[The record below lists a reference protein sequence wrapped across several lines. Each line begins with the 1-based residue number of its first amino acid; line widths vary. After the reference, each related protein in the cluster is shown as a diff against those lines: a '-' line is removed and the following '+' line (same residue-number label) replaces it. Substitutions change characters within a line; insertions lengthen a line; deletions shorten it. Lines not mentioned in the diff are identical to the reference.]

1 MQMLFKVIFWTFW
14 LSLGFI
20 FHIVLSCYYDDKEL
34 RSVFLVL
41 LAIWWVITGIIALVK
56 WRKYRKENPPLT
68 KEEKQRLKQC
78 ENERKYRN
86 SEEFKEKYLSDV
98 EIENSYFGNGILVR
112 DSSHENICYTDIKS
126 GFDRIFDPF
135 GRKSDTGCDL
145 YEFIVQEDNI
155 EYVLASLEKIYKES
169 EQIMEKCYD
178 EIYKELVEFLNETCD
193 DCLKDDFDLA
203 CLKENWNV
211 YGIAIYDDNVEFSI
225 GIDAAKN
232 PDDDSNYNIIISVD
246 YDKQEP
252 DVSFDVVW

>member
-20 FHIVLSCYYDDKEL
+20 FHIVLLCYYDDKEL
-34 RSVFLVL
+34 RPVFLVI
-41 LAIWWVITGIIALVK
+41 LAIWWLITGIIALVK
-56 WRKYRKENPPLT
+56 WRKYRIENPPLT
-68 KEEKQRLKQC
+68 KEEKQRLKQRKK
-78 ENERKYRN
+78 ERKYRN
-86 SEEFKEKYLSDV
+86 SKEFKKKYLSDV
-98 EIENSYFGNGILVR
+98 EIENLYFGNGILVR

-126 GFDRIFDPF
+126 GFDRLFDPF

-145 YEFIVQEDNI
+145 YEFMVQEDNI
-155 EYVLASLEKIYKES
+155 EYVLASLEKIYKRS
-169 EQIMEKCYD
+169 EQIMEECYD
-178 EIYKELVEFLNETCD
+178 EIYKELVEFLNGTCD

-203 CLKENWNV
+203 YLKENWNV
-211 YGIAIYDDNVEFSI
+211 YGISIYDDNAVFSI

-252 DVSFDVVW
+252 EVSFDVVW

>member
-20 FHIVLSCYYDDKEL
+20 FHIVLLCYYDDKEL
-34 RSVFLVL
+34 RSVFLVI
-41 LAIWWVITGIIALVK
+41 LAIWWLITGIIALVK
-56 WRKYRKENPPLT
+56 WREYRIENPPLT
-68 KEEKQRLKQC
+68 KEEKQRLKQWK
-78 ENERKYRN
+78 NERKYRN
-86 SEEFKEKYLSDV
+86 SEEFKKKYLSDV
-98 EIENSYFGNGILVR
+98 EIENLYFGHGILVR

-126 GFDRIFDPF
+126 GFERIFDPF

-155 EYVLASLEKIYKES
+155 EYVLTSLEKIYKKS
-169 EQIMEKCYD
+169 EQIMEECYD
-178 EIYKELVEFLNETCD
+178 EIYKELVEFLNGTCD
-193 DCLKDDFDLA
+193 DCLKDNFDLA
-203 CLKENWNV
+203 YLKENWNV
-211 YGIAIYDDNVEFSI
+211 YGIAIYDDHAVFSI